1 MKSRL
6 IWRAFLLV
14 AVSIVTWPAMLSCA
28 NEEQAQTE
36 TETAIQPS
44 QEPQK
49 PYEWHDKLKR
59 GALNIITSPVEV
71 ARNIQLTSQE
81 ESLLSGW
88 TIGLVKGTGE
98 GVVRLGA
105 GTIDLLTFPFNF
117 PNAKK
122 APLTQPEYVWQ
133 KPGVKYV

>member
-6 IWRAFLLV
+6 ILRASLFAV
-14 AVSIVTWPAMLSCA
+14 VSIWAWPAVLSCA
-28 NEEQAQTE
+28 DEEQVPAAE
-36 TETAIQPS
+36 TETTQPS
-44 QEPQK
+44 QG

-59 GALNIITSPVEV
+59 GTVNIITSPVEV
-71 ARNIQLTSQE
+71 ARNIQLTSQK

-88 TIGLVKGTGE
+88 TIGLVKGAGE

-117 PNAKK
+117 PNAQK